1 MNPSLQTPSSRP
13 WLRRAFTL
21 IELLVVVAM
30 LGLLVALLLP
40 ALQAARE
47 AGRRTACV
55 SNLRQIGFALQMHHN
70 ARGTFPPGVS
80 SNVEYPNTPWVT
92 WCTRLLPYLERNDLW
107 ESSRQD
113 YRRQADPFKPAP
125 HPGLSLPVSVYGC
138 PSDDR
143 VRTAQTTL
151 DPQRQYVVGLTSYV
165 GVAGTN
171 FDARDGVLFRDSRVN
186 PSDIKDGL
194 GNTVVIGERPPSP
207 DFWFGWWYAGV
218 GQLGSGVPDMLL
230 GAREKN
236 VGYGQLAGCAA
247 GPYQFAPGNES
258 DMCHALHF
266 WSQHPGGANF
276 AFADAS
282 VRFLRYDG
290 AEVLCTLATRA
301 GRD

>member
-1 MNPSLQTPSSRP
+1 MRYSVANK
-13 WLRRAFTL
+13 RRREERSAFTL
-21 IELLVVVAM
+21 VELLIVIAIIS
-30 LGLLVALLLP
+30 LLLALLMV
-40 ALQAARE
+40 AVQAARE
-47 AGRRTACV
+47 TGRRTAC
-55 SNLRQIGFALQMHHN
+55 SNNLRQVGFALQMHHN
-70 ARGTFPPGVS
+70 ARGAFPPGVS
-80 SNVEYPNTPWVT
+80 SNVRYPKAAWLS
-92 WCTRLLPYLERNDLW
+92 WCARLLPYLERNDLW

-113 YRRQADPFKPAP
+113 YQRQADPFKPVP
-125 HPGLSLPVSVYGC
+125 HAMLSLPVSVYGC

-143 VRTAQTTL
+143 LRTAHTTL
-151 DPQRQYVVGLTSYV
+151 GAQRQYTVGLTSYV

-171 FDARDGVLFRDSRVN
+171 FETRDGVLFRDSSVN

-194 GNTVVIGERPPSP
+194 GHTVLIGERPPSP

-236 VGYGQLAGCAA
+236 IGYGQLAGCTP
-247 GPYQFAPGNES
+247 GPYRFAPGNEN
-258 DMCHALHF
+258 DICHTLHF

-282 VRFLRYDG
+282 VRFLRYEG
-290 AEVLCTLATRA
+290 AEVLAALATRA